1 MGQKNNNAVRVPDE
15 VEEFAKASF
24 KRFKKKNKDYYDSKK
39 ELKLEYFSNL
49 VYDLDY
55 VIEFVLGKGYL
66 NNDTVK
72 EIKNGCYAKFV
83 GDESEGFI
91 KFLKKIITKRD
102 EYPDY
107 DLKNI
112 NLLPCMLY
120 EIISDINI
128 HNQNLKK
135 ENPDGLSEVDASALY
150 ELSSIILK
158 KKIKK
163 CVKKGIDES
172 VAFDCLS
179 VIPSSSALK
188 FSPFYRVKTLFAIMY
203 THAKDKNIA
212 FDKIINVVVDADY
225 YDIIIQFAI
234 QERKEK
240 YASFNDSQKALFN
253 SITDW
258 VFNTL
263 EDFDKSDIK
272 RILVKYISIRKNDA
286 SQGKDSNRR
295 YFIKS
300 LPESVYPNT
309 AKVIANLINENA
321 DNEKYL

>member
-1 MGQKNNNAVRVPDE
+1 MGQKNNSVRIPEE
-15 VEEFAKASF
+15 VEEFARASF
-24 KRFKKKNKDYYDSKK
+24 KKFKKKNKDYYDSKK
-39 ELKLEYFSNL
+39 ELKLEYYSNL

-55 VIEFVLGKGYL
+55 VIEFILEKGYI
-66 NNDTVK
+66 NNEAVK
-72 EIKNGCYAKFV
+72 EIKNGCFSKFV
-83 GDESEGFI
+83 GEESEGFI
-91 KFLKKIITKRD
+91 KFLKKILTKRD

-107 DLKNI
+107 DLNNI
-112 NLLPCMLY
+112 KLLPCLLY
-120 EIISDINI
+120 EIISDINT

-135 ENPDGLSEVDASALY
+135 ENPDGLAEIDPSGLY

-179 VIPSSSALK
+179 IIPTSSALK
-188 FSPFYRVKTLFAIMY
+188 YSPFYRVKTLFSILY
-203 THAKDKNIA
+203 THGKDKNID
-212 FDKIINVVVDADY
+212 FEKVISNVVDADY
-225 YDIIIQFAI
+225 HDIIIQFAI

-240 YASFNDSQKALFN
+240 YSSFNESQKALFN
-253 SITDW
+253 AITDW

-263 EDFDKSDIK
+263 EDFDKNDIK
-272 RILVKYISIRKNDA
+272 SILKKYITIRKNDA
-286 SQGKDSNRR
+286 SQGKDGNRR

-309 AKVIANLINENA
+309 SKVIAKIIEE
-321 DNEKYL
+321 DPENEKYL